1 MLVSLKVFWEL
12 KMRQLYW
19 IYKAVTTEIISA
31 KDGLTKVGRLKVD
44 FIVTIMRI
52 QYLPLK
58 SSINT
63 MGNF

>member
-1 MLVSLKVFWEL
+1 
-12 KMRQLYW
+12 MRQLYW